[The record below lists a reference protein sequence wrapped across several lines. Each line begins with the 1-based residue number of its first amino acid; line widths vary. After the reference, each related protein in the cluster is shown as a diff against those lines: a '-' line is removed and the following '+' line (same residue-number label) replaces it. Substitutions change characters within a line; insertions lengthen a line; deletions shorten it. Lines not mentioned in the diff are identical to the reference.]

1 MNIKIQHFLP
11 LLFFFVACKS
21 DQTTG
26 DATNSFLPLQIGNY
40 WKIDAQNYTEIQDT
54 IRIDGKLYYKF
65 YSLVGGDAV
74 STAYLRI
81 DENGKL
87 KESWPDATDKEYTR
101 AQFNSN
107 VGDSFYTLNDTTT
120 NDYKVTVV
128 EKTDEKITF
137 SFDMVNHDNLKG
149 KPHQVTYIK
158 GIGLDDNWKSIK
170 IDGKIIK

>member
-1 MNIKIQHFLP
+1 MNIKILQFML
-11 LLFFFVACKS
+11 LLFFFVACKPN
-21 DQTTG
+21 QTTS
-26 DATNSFLPLQIGNY
+26 DAANSFLPLQIGNY

-54 IRIDGKLYYKF
+54 LRIDGKLYYKF

-74 STAYLRI
+74 STTYLRI
-81 DENGKL
+81 NENGKL
-87 KESWPDATDKEYTR
+87 MESWPDGTGKEYTR

-107 VGDSFYTLNDTTT
+107 VGDSFYTLNDKTT

-137 SFDMVNHDNLKG
+137 SFDMVNHENMKG

-158 GIGLDDNWKSIK
+158 GIGLDDKWKSIK